1 MVQGLRVLPTATG
14 GEVVSYALVAV
25 LVFAYLTM
33 LTAACLPRGRM
44 RKWITGK

>member
-1 MVQGLRVLPTATG
+1 MRVLQATG
-14 GEVVSYALVAV
+14 GGIVSYAIIAV
-25 LVFAYLTM
+25 LILAYLAM